1 MIVECPACE
10 SRYDVTGRPAG
21 TKARC
26 RCGQLFLLPDPPQS
40 AKALSCPQ
48 CGGNVKSGTSSCEF
62 CEAALLVKACPRC
75 FARIFHGAKHCN
87 DCGAEVHVP
96 ANANE
101 DGSAKQLACPRCEA
115 SPTMEARLVGDTLMD
130 ECPDCHGIWLDL
142 AAVTRLVKERRQV
155 STEAVLGMGGP
166 QGSSAPVSMPPGRV
180 YVKCP
185 ECDQVMN
192 RTNFAKRS
200 GIIIDSCRGHGT
212 WFDADE
218 LPRVVEFVMNGG
230 IEASHERGMEK
241 AKEEVRR
248 AQSKIRAQQAAASTQ
263 AMSQPRTRHYGSVN
277 SFGGLLGII
286 GSVLLD

>member
-1 MIVECPACE
+1 MKP
-10 SRYDVTGRPAG
+10 
-21 TKARC
+21 
-26 RCGQLFLLPDPPQS
+26 
-40 AKALSCPQ
+40 
-48 CGGNVKSGTSSCEF
+48 GTSKCEF

-87 DCGAEVHVP
+87 DCGAEVDVP
-96 ANANE
+96 ANVNA
-101 DGSAKQLACPRCEA
+101 DGSARQLACPRCDA

-130 ECPDCHGIWLDL
+130 ECPDCHGIWLDVP
-142 AAVTRLVKERRQV
+142 AVTRLVKERRQI

-166 QGSSAPVSMPPGRV
+166 QLGSVGFSPPPGRV

-185 ECDQVMN
+185 ECDQIMN

-230 IEASHERGMEK
+230 IEASHERGMQQ
-241 AKEEVRR
+241 AKDEVRR
-248 AQSKIRAQQAAASTQ
+248 ARAKIRAQQGAATSLNH
-263 AMSQPRTRHYGSVN
+263 QPRRTILGSSNGFV
-277 SFGGLLGII
+277 GLLGII
-286 GSVLLD
+286 GSALVD